1 MPFYEVVFETGSN
14 SVAEY
19 ADDTEAL
26 SANQIQHD
34 RARNGMPGGPTGH
47 PAERVVSILKYD
59 KHPADF
65 GADQAFSAD
74 VASKTVSE
82 LIKEYTDDN
91 GVVSKTELAA
101 AILRTSDA
109 TVNVNDKM
117 PGESLYK
124 MKEKGSLTLPWHKD
138 GE

>member
-19 ADDTEAL
+19 ESDEEAL
-26 SANQIQHD
+26 SANEAQNT
-34 RARNGMPGGPTGH
+34 RAKSGLPGGPTGH
-47 PAERVVSILKYD
+47 SAERVKAILKYD

-74 VASKTVSE
+74 VATKTIAD
-82 LIKEYTDDN
+82 LIKQYSDEN
-91 GVVSKTELAA
+91 GVVSKTELAS

-109 TVNVNDKM
+109 VMQLDERK
-117 PGESLYK
+117 PGESIYK
-124 MKEKGSLTLPWHKD
+124 MKEKSSLDLPW
-138 GE
+138 GEQ